1 MKRTATGL
9 LALLALV
16 FATPAMAV
24 VPQTI
29 IVDGVND
36 FDPSNLLSD
45 DRDDTQTGCAP
56 VALPMDLGR
65 VYVTND
71 ANFLYIGIEF
81 AKTCYCDMN
90 LGMAL
95 DVGTAG
101 GGTTDA
107 FGRRIGWAGVPFKPD
122 FMIYDVT
129 PTDCNS
135 FNYEILYKDTLGTWQ
150 NRSTLINPSWGSG
163 ANGLGIVDSI
173 GFKELKIPLSVLGVT
188 TGTGMHLEFWTTQ
201 EGANKGPLDALCSDD
216 VQMSRVGQTTYDTTA
231 VVQMTCMFPYTVQNA
246 VDASPPIVQSA
257 QAVGF
262 QVLANGQFGLITTK
276 IDVQFNEPVDLT
288 SAQNTAN
295 YAYSGPVA
303 RTIVSAIRDAG
314 APSLVHL
321 TLSGGINANAA
332 PYQITVTNVK
342 DPANNTIVANGT
354 TNVGGFFIQNV
365 RFDADMTLPLCA
377 GTFAPSDTF
386 NVLGSLVPL
395 TFDLCVNGLMTDVN
409 ADSVYS
415 VTVPFCLLRNPGTG
429 TGTASLEWKLSASC
443 DTYENYPGN
452 RVYTLDSD
460 NGALAV
466 LAVSWSD
473 EDPANYTSSPVDV
486 IFQVDATLFNP
497 TISDVITLVGSALPL
512 SFTQPGVA
520 MLDNGTAPDLVA
532 GDKIYTARITFPPCT
547 PKNVEWKV
555 DYNGV
560 YECTGQGNR
569 GVYLN
574 DELFSSANP
583 IELPAR
589 GIDRCTV
596 TDKAVTAHFRVN
608 MDAFNPI
615 PSAPDT
621 VAVMGDRTPLRFDY
635 PEAAAIMTNDGV
647 SPDAQANDRYFGRAV
662 TFPDSTPFR
671 VEFKYWN
678 TGVFECLAQGNRHF
692 DLDDVQFSTT
702 NPQPVPGVNWD
713 VCADSAVTS
722 VPVRLVDK
730 SGTEFALLR
739 PVMPNPVLRGAR
751 FAFSLYRAGRVA
763 LRIYDITGRRV
774 ASIVDAAMEPG
785 EHSFTWDGRG
795 TDGSRLRNGVYLY
808 ELSLNGQ
815 AAARRMVLTR

>member
-1 MKRTATGL
+1 MKRHMTCL
-9 LALLALV
+9 LALLFLLIAP
-16 FATPAMAV
+16 PAKAF

-36 FDPSNLLSD
+36 FDPSNLLD
-45 DRDDTQTGCAP
+45 NDTADTQTGCAP
-56 VALPMDLGR
+56 LVLPMDLGK

-81 AKTCYCDMN
+81 LKSCYCDMN

-95 DVGTAG
+95 DIGTAG

-122 FMIYDVT
+122 YMIYDVT
-129 PTDCNS
+129 PTNCNS

-163 ANGLGIVDSI
+163 ANGLGIVDSL
-173 GFKELKIPLSVLGVT
+173 GFKELKLPLSVLGVS
-188 TGTGMHLEFWTTQ
+188 TGTAMHLEFWTTQ
-201 EGANKGPLDALCSDD
+201 EGANKGPLDALCSDN
-216 VQMSRVGQTTYDTTA
+216 VQMSRVGQTTYDTTS
-231 VVQMTCMFPYTVQNA
+231 VVQMTCMFTYTVQNA
-246 VDASPPIVQSA
+246 VDAAPPIVQA
-257 QAVGF
+257 VQAVGF
-262 QVLANGQFGLITTK
+262 QVLANGQFGLNTTK

-288 SAQNTAN
+288 SAQTTGN
-295 YAYSGPVA
+295 YAYSGPIA

-314 APSLVHL
+314 NTSLVHL
-321 TLSGGINANAA
+321 TLSGGINANASH
-332 PYQITVTNVK
+332 YQITVTNVK

-365 RFDADMTLPLCA
+365 RFDADMALPLCA

-395 TFDLCVNGLMTDVN
+395 TFNLCANGLMTDAN
-409 ADSVYS
+409 LDSVYT

-452 RVYTLDSD
+452 RLYTLNSS
-460 NGALAV
+460 NGALVV

-473 EDPANYTSSPVDV
+473 EDPANYTSSAVDV
-486 IFQVDATLFNP
+486 IFQVDATSFAP
-497 TISDVITLVGSALPL
+497 TPSDVITLVGSAAPL
-512 SFTQPGVA
+512 SFNQPGAA
-520 MLDNGTAPDLVA
+520 MLDNGVAPDAVS
-532 GDKIYTARITFPPCT
+532 GDKIYTARVTFPPCT

-560 YECTGQGNR
+560 YECSGQGNR
-569 GVYLN
+569 GVFLN
-574 DELFSSANP
+574 DEIYSTSNP

-596 TDKAVTAHFRVN
+596 TDKAITAHFRVN

-635 PEAAAIMTNDGV
+635 PEAAGIMSNNGV
-647 SPDAQANDRYFGRAV
+647 TPDALAGDRYFGRAV

-678 TGVFECLAQGNRHF
+678 TGVFECAAQGNRHF
-692 DLDDVQFSTT
+692 DLDDVQFSTS

-722 VPVRLVDK
+722 VP
-730 SGTEFALLR
+730 FATGAKAGADFAALR
-739 PVMPNPVLRGAR
+739 PVSPNPVVGGAR
-751 FAFSLYRAGRVA
+751 FSFDLYRAGRVT
-763 LRIYDITGRRV
+763 LSVYDVTGRRV
-774 ASIVDAAMEPG
+774 ARLFEGDLSAG
-785 EHSFTWDGRG
+785 THSLPWNGNDLRG
-795 TDGSRLRNGVYLY
+795 ARLKSGVYVYALAMGN
-808 ELSLNGQ
+808 ENVT
-815 AAARRMVLTR
+815 RRLIVTQ